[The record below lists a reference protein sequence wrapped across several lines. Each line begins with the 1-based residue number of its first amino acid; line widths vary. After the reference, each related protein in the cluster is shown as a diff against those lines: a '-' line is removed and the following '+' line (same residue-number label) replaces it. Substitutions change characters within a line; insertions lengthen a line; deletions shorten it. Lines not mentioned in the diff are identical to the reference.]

1 MQVNSITTKRLILLY
16 HAYGIYVVAGFPS
29 VDSRK
34 LIIQITES
42 VESVESVE
50 SAEYAES
57 AWFAE
62 FDESV

>member
-34 LIIQITES
+34 SFIQID
-42 VESVESVE
+42 ESVE